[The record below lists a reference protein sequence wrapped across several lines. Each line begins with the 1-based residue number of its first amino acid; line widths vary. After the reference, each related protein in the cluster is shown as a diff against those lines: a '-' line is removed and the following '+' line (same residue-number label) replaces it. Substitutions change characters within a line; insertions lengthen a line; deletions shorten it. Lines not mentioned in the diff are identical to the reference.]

1 MKLIIKKHLWQCSVR
16 LFEIARK
23 KIIFCLYLFLIKIY
37 NMEHM
42 LIAAIK
48 KKKTIIEYFNKKASY
63 QIKLRETYIDCL
75 CWDEIDS
82 LKSVQLC
89 VTIVECQIGSCFSF

>member
-48 KKKTIIEYFNKKASY
+48 KKKPLSSISIKKPL
-63 QIKLRETYIDCL
+63 IK
-75 CWDEIDS
+75 
-82 LKSVQLC
+82 
-89 VTIVECQIGSCFSF
+89 